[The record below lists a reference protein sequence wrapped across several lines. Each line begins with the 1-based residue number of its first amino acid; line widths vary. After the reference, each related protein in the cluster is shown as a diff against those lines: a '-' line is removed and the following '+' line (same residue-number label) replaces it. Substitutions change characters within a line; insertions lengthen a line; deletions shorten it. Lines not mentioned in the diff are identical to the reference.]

1 MRTDIDH
8 DAYKPA
14 AWRVD
19 RYLDGSDDED
29 IIGSLRSHRL
39 VFSNDKGGVDAMA
52 RTEKLDDYK
61 VNISCVILA
70 LYIVTAGIVED
81 LTSYVSYSL
90 SHIYLICSLF
100 EHPMIQFSGATCM
113 TFTS

>member
-1 MRTDIDH
+1 MRNDIDH

-61 VNISCVILA
+61 VNTSCTIVA
-70 LYIVTAGIVED
+70 VYIVTAEIVED
-81 LTSYVSYSL
+81 LSSYMSQT
-90 SHIYLICSLF
+90 YLICSLF
-100 EHPMIQFSGATCM
+100 EHLIQFIVAACM